1 MEPSNRQP
9 SLQLETKYHEFRQ
22 RVSSQP
28 PSSHKSQPSHNFAA
42 DEDLDMDAQLENVS
56 PERGGSSLQVSLG
69 GNSIQPAQTTSWKT
83 VQIRESTPPTLAYRN
98 PRLDDASESQN
109 TKKRKAADYSITS
122 PPSLPNNS
130 IPPIS
135 RTTSKRLP
143 TLGIDMVGQMWTWFH
158 MQEAILLQ
166 KNKKELKEKRTDEE
180 FAATGTPMN
189 EIQTIRSVR
198 RAFPRTTQ
206 SLYPTERPDA
216 VPGQHLQFT
225 QVPMYEKM
233 SQVTGLTKGFHVTIR
248 FDGDY
253 KTLSR
258 QEVKIAC
265 LARLKHMNIP
275 LDSTYINPIDIG
287 IYMVTRNWAEF
298 VKTHL

>member
-83 VQIRESTPPTLAYRN
+83 VQIRENTPPTLAYRN

-109 TKKRKAADYSITS
+109 TKRRKAADYSITS
-122 PPSLPNNS
+122 PPSLPSNS
-130 IPPIS
+130 IPSIS

-143 TLGIDMVGQMWTWFH
+143 TLSIDMVGQMWIGFY

-166 KNKKELKEKRTDEE
+166 KVRNSQKKNARMKNSPLPVLPLMKFK
-180 FAATGTPMN
+180 
-189 EIQTIRSVR
+189 QSVR
-198 RAFPRTTQ
+198 CDVPSQ
-206 SLYPTERPDA
+206 ERCNLSTP
-216 VPGQHLQFT
+216 PS
-225 QVPMYEKM
+225 VPMRYPVNTYSSPKYPCTRKCHKLRASPKDSM
-233 SQVTGLTKGFHVTIR
+233 L
-248 FDGDY
+248 
-253 KTLSR
+253 L
-258 QEVKIAC
+258 
-265 LARLKHMNIP
+265 
-275 LDSTYINPIDIG
+275 LDSTEI
-287 IYMVTRNWAEF
+287 TR
-298 VKTHL
+298 HLVGKK